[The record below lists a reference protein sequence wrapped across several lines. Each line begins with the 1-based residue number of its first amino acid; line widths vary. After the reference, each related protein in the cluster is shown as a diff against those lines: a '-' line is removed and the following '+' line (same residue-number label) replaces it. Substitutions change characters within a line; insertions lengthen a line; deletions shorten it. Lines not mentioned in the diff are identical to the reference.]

1 MKLESLTV
9 RNFRAIAE
17 LAITNLPDAVVLA
30 GPNGCGKS
38 VVLDAIRLLKS
49 AYGSYQQD
57 EWQTW
62 FGEFQISLNKEPREL
77 LPLFQDQSKELLIAA
92 EFNLSGEEQAYLLSN
107 ADELVTEKAWR
118 ELAPQIGKKRR
129 AYSQEVEL
137 RVKAEVPQIIE
148 ALKRPSQIAA
158 LKIVPLGAAEVE

>member
-1 MKLESLTV
+1 MKLTSLSV
-9 RNFRAIAE
+9 SNFRAIADLE
-17 LAITNLPDAVVLA
+17 LKNLPDAVVLA

-92 EFNLSGEEQAYLLSN
+92 EFTLSGEEQTYLLSN
-107 ADELVTEKAWR
+107 ANELVTEKVWR
-118 ELAPQIGKKRR
+118 ELAPQIGKRRR
-129 AYSQEVEL
+129 AYSQEAEL
-137 RVKAEVPQIIE
+137 RVKDEVPKILE
-148 ALKRPSQIAA
+148 ALKLPSQIAH
-158 LKIVPLGAAEVE
+158 LRIIP